1 VCHFGTP
8 RISHRVNALY
18 STCLV
23 QIDRS
28 LLCFEDDFTQQ
39 YQSAG
44 APVIKKVDFSTF
56 GTDQVVEFTA
66 SSITGSYCT
75 TLINGQVACWGNVPT
90 ALTGNAN
97 AQLAKPT
104 AIQIGTRK
112 IQTVGGGGG
121 FIAYSDGY
129 FIPPD
134 DDDMYRPASLNFAP
148 RYVVSVAV
156 ASSGANI
163 LVLDK

>member
-1 VCHFGTP
+1 VSFWHASY
-8 RISHRVNALY
+8 INALY

-28 LLCFEDDFTQQ
+28 LLCFDDDSSLQ

-44 APVIKKVDFSTF
+44 APVIKKADFSAF
-56 GTDQVVEFTA
+56 GTDQVAEVAA
-66 SSITGSYCT
+66 SSITGSFCAI
-75 TLINGQVACWGNVPT
+75 LIKGQVACWGDVPT

-97 AQLAKPT
+97 TQLAKPT
-104 AIQIGTRK
+104 AIQTGTRK
-112 IQTVGGGGG
+112 IQTVGAGGS

-129 FIPPD
+129 FIPPAGNQ
-134 DDDMYRPASLNFAP
+134 MYRPASLNFAP

-156 ASSGANI
+156 ASTGANI
-163 LVLDK
+163 LLLDK